1 MPFASW
7 GLVEHIAHQHSR
19 RPGLDLTAAL
29 DIAFDY
35 DSRTTNR
42 AHLEFAKAFL
52 REFVGLLLQK
62 AVVVCYKPESRTIR
76 RSVCTSVELRPCA
89 CWVVAHVR
97 RDECAH
103 FSGVFRVKPIHMII
117 WDICYHG
124 YHGIRPP
131 IRRARIHSRN
141 CKTFE
146 WPAMRKRTC
155 ISYTMLQTASTVHT
169 GPGAPTCHVRH
180 VHLTPII
187 IRSLSVRQHARSSRE
202 NSDRM

>member
-7 GLVEHIAHQHSR
+7 SIVEHIAHQQSR

-62 AVVVCYKPESRTIR
+62 AVVVCYKPESRTIG

-89 CWVVAHVR
+89 
-97 RDECAH
+97 
-103 FSGVFRVKPIHMII
+103 
-117 WDICYHG
+117 
-124 YHGIRPP
+124 
-131 IRRARIHSRN
+131 
-141 CKTFE
+141 
-146 WPAMRKRTC
+146 
-155 ISYTMLQTASTVHT
+155 
-169 GPGAPTCHVRH
+169 
-180 VHLTPII
+180 
-187 IRSLSVRQHARSSRE
+187 
-202 NSDRM
+202 